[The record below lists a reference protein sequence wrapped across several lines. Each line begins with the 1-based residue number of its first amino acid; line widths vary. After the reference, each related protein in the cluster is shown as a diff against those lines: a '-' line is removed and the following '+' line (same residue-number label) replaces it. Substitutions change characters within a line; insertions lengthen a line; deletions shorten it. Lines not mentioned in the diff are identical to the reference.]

1 MKSNTP
7 VIGKIPRMVPEWMGT
22 IDENGNLNLN
32 ENGVWTANLNAI
44 PDIIGTMVGLYLED
58 ALPQNILDAM
68 KEYKNKY
75 NEKESIQHIKESYN
89 RIFARR
95 IVELQHTI
103 KETEEKKESPVSE
116 AQTN

>member
-1 MKSNTP
+1 M
-7 VIGKIPRMVPEWMGT
+7 
-22 IDENGNLNLN
+22 
-32 ENGVWTANLNAI
+32 
-44 PDIIGTMVGLYLED
+44 
-58 ALPQNILDAM
+58 
-68 KEYKNKY
+68 KY